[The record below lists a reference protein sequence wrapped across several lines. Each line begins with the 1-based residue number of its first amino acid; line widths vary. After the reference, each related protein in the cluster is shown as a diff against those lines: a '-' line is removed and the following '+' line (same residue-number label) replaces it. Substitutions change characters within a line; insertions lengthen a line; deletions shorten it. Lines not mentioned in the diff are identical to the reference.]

1 MRVVFA
7 SGKGGTGKTLLSTSL
22 ALHMSRSGSRVTYAD
37 ADVEEPNGHVF
48 LRPTHVVERRVTVP
62 LPVMSMPSCSGCG
75 QCQEFCA
82 FNAVIALKDRAAVF
96 PELCHGCGGC
106 LLVCP
111 ERVLGERGRDVGV
124 MMRGR
129 SGDVDFMMA
138 RLHVGEARSAPV
150 IEALTA
156 SLPADG
162 VVIVDAPPG
171 TSCSTMAAVRGA
183 DLVVLATEPT
193 PFGIHDLKLAVGMTR
208 ALDVPSVVVVNRSD
222 LGNPLVTDLL
232 EKEGLEVLA
241 SIPHERAIAEAY
253 AHGDMALDVSASLRR
268 AIESIEQRVLQ

>member
-22 ALHMSRSGSRVTYAD
+22 ALHMSRAGSRVTYAD

-48 LRPTHVVERRVTVP
+48 LRPTNVVKSLVTVP
-62 LPVMSMPSCSGCG
+62 LPVMVMPTCSGCG
-75 QCQEFCA
+75 LCQEFCE
-82 FNAVIALKDRAAVF
+82 FNAVISLKDRAVVF

-111 ERVLGERGRDVGV
+111 EYVLGERGRDVGV
-124 MMRGR
+124 MTRGR
-129 SGDVDFMMA
+129 SGDMDFRMA
-138 RLHVGEARSAPV
+138 TLHVGEARSAPL
-150 IEALTA
+150 IEALTS

-208 ALDVPSVVVVNRSD
+208 ALNVPSVVVVNRAD
-222 LGNPLVTDLL
+222 LGSPHVLDLL

-253 AHGDMALDVSASLRR
+253 AHGEMALDVSPSLRR
-268 AIESIEQRVLQ
+268 AIESLERRILQ